1 MLPAAAFALTLLV
14 ATVAAFAATIDELP
28 LIEEPESIQLPVDFD
43 QLDFYLITVDVG
55 DQVWNN
61 FGHTALRVIDRNTGS
76 DLVFNWGLFDTSAG
90 LVPFMVNFMRGI
102 MDYQLGV
109 FPPAWEFARYEQ
121 EQRTVW
127 QDRINLTRSQKET
140 LYKRLAW
147 NLRDENIVYSYDYF
161 DDNCT
166 TRVRDYLDEALQ
178 GQIERD
184 RRALTPVSYREEV
197 RSHYASIPLIS
208 VSLDILMNQGIDQ
221 RLNQWQRMFLPLELR
236 RQLLNLPSAVFANGQ
251 RLTLLSD
258 SERLTEFPSP
268 PGYANAYYFVLV
280 LYLPLLLL
288 LANIGK
294 VPLSSFSSQPGFM
307 LRTPAFSYRV
317 LGLTGCLLALISGIY
332 GLIMLLAWLFS
343 AHTDLHANINLLLF
357 WPTDLLG
364 LVISVRWLL
373 RGQAVRIGMG
383 MNQWLSLYLG
393 ARVLA
398 ILLYLLLGISGL
410 FAQDTTAV
418 MLYCAPLMLLFT
430 LIAWMT
436 GLKPV
441 RTIRF
446 S

>member
-1 MLPAAAFALTLLV
+1 MLAAAAFALGYLA
-14 ATVAAFAATIDELP
+14 ATATAFAATVDELP
-28 LIEEPESIQLPVDFD
+28 LIDEPESIQLPGDWD
-43 QLDFYLITVDVG
+43 HLDFYLITVDVG

-61 FGHTALRVIDRNTGS
+61 FGHTALRVIDRNTDS
-76 DLVFNWGLFDTSAG
+76 DMLFNWGLFDTSAG
-90 LVPFMVNFMRGI
+90 LVPFVLNFMRGI

-109 FPPAWEFARYEQ
+109 FPPEWELARYQQ

-127 QDRINLTRSQKET
+127 QDRINLSRSQKET
-140 LYKRLAW
+140 LYRRLAW

-178 GQIERD
+178 GQIERKH
-184 RRALTPVSYREEV
+184 RALTQVSYREEV

-221 RLNQWQRMFLPLELR
+221 RLNQWQQMFLPLELR
-236 RQLLNLPSAVFANGQ
+236 RHLLTMPSAVFENGQ
-251 RLTLLSD
+251 RLPLLSD

-268 PGYANAYYFVLV
+268 QGFLDGYYFVAV

-288 LANIGK
+288 LLSIGK
-294 VPLSSFSSQPGFM
+294 QPLTSLSSQPGFT
-307 LRTPAFSYRV
+307 LRAPALNYRL
-317 LGLTGCLLALISGIY
+317 LGLVGCLLALASGIY

-343 AHTDLHANINLLLF
+343 AHADLHANINLLLF

-364 LVISVRWLL
+364 LAISLRWLL
-373 RGQAVRIGMG
+373 RGQAARISMG
-383 MNQWLSLYLG
+383 LNQWASIYLG
-393 ARVLA
+393 LRIMS
-398 ILLYLLLGISGL
+398 ILIYLLLGVSGL
-410 FAQDTTAV
+410 LAQNTGAV
-418 MLYCAPLMLLFT
+418 MLYCAPLMLLYT
-430 LIAWMT
+430 TIAWMT

-441 RTIRF
+441 RTFRF